1 VIGGSGG
8 AGSAVAL
15 EFARAGCDVALTYL
29 RREGRAQEVAAAVR
43 ALGRRASVHQL
54 AIGDAA
60 AVESAV
66 TAAVATHHRLHTV
79 VVGAGT
85 LATQVLLAEMT
96 REQWHAITREDL
108 DGFFNVMQSTLH
120 RFRAWGGGSYVHLGS
135 AGHLAWPE
143 RDGMSVA
150 PKAAIEALITGIARE
165 EGRHGIRA
173 NSVLLGVIEAGM
185 FLELSRQGVDLMV
198 TAVDE
203 GQLEERA
210 LAVAYGNLATMH
222 AEQGDEGKCGDRRG
236 PRAAGEQRAAERVEA
251 IGERGGLLAGA
262 AGHPWPFLIAWWE
275 QGWGRRLG
283 EKTGGGNYR
292 VAQPCAAITSRAA

>member
-1 VIGGSGG
+1 MSPDMSLATSLATSDALFPAGAVLVIGGSGG
-8 AGSAVAL
+8 VGSAVAL

-43 ALGRRASVHQL
+43 ALGRQASVHQL

-66 TAAVATHHRLHTV
+66 AAAAATHGRLHTV

-96 REQWHAITREDL
+96 REQWHSITRQDL

-185 FLELSRQGVDLMV
+185 FLELSRQGVFGEEWVREVRKGLALKRWGQPEEIGHAAVFLASNRAAYV
-198 TAVDE
+198 T
-203 GQLEERA
+203 GQR
-210 LAVAYGNLATMH
+210 LAVAGGYGL
-222 AEQGDEGKCGDRRG
+222 
-236 PRAAGEQRAAERVEA
+236 
-251 IGERGGLLAGA
+251 
-262 AGHPWPFLIAWWE
+262 
-275 QGWGRRLG
+275 
-283 EKTGGGNYR
+283 
-292 VAQPCAAITSRAA
+292 